1 MALDIW
7 FKEDIANAVK
17 AAHEAGASSLAMFER
32 MTENRDLVRAYSQ
45 GYRSA
50 LIAVAAAFGIELGSL
65 SADKLGGDH

>member
-17 AAHEAGASSLAMFER
+17 AAHEAGSSSLTMFEQ
-32 MTENRDLVRAYSQ
+32 MTENSDLVRAYGQ

-50 LIAVAAAFGIELGSL
+50 LIAVATAFGIELRNDRL
-65 SADKLGGDH
+65 KEDL

>member
-17 AAHEAGASSLAMFER
+17 AAHEAGASSLAMFEET
-32 MTENRDLVRAYSQ
+32 TENTELVHAYGQ

-50 LIAVAAAFGIELGSL
+50 LIAIATAFGIDLEALNSNKTAG
-65 SADKLGGDH
+65 